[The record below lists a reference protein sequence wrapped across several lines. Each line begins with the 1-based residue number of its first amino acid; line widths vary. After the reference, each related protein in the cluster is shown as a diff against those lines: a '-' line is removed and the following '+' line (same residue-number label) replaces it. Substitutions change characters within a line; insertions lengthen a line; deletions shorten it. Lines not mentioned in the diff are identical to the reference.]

1 MNAVAGL
8 PSYADPATL
17 RQAEVDFDPTT
28 STLYWWMKPA
38 PRPCF
43 NAALLHESMQFEGAI
58 QKHGGWFLHHGR
70 EHKIENAV
78 FGSRFPGVFN
88 LGGDLEFFV
97 QEIIQKN
104 RPRLHAYAH
113 ACIENMHRRISGYDA
128 RIVTY
133 SLVQGKAF
141 GGGFECA
148 LASEY
153 IVAEAS
159 ATFSFPEVLF
169 NMFPGMG
176 ALTLLSRRIGIT
188 KAEDLIMSGRVFTAR
203 EMHEL
208 HVVDEVV
215 ADGQGLEAVNHS
227 IRTRQRRRNAY
238 RAVSQAKRVCQ
249 PVSLAEMQ
257 AVVDIWVDAALALEH
272 RDLRMMARLARA
284 QDKTASAAKFA
295 ESEPFLE
302 IEAANQ

>member
-8 PSYADPATL
+8 PRHADPATL
-17 RQAEVDFDPTT
+17 RQAEVEFDPST
-28 STLYWWMKPA
+28 STLYWWMKPS

-43 NAALLHESMQFEGAI
+43 NADLLHESMQFEGSI
-58 QKHGGWFLHHGR
+58 QAHRGWFLFEGR
-70 EHKIENAV
+70 ERKIEHAV

-104 RPRLHAYAH
+104 RSRLHAYAH
-113 ACIENMHRRISGYDA
+113 ACIENMYRRISGYDA
-128 RIVTY
+128 QIATY

-153 IVAEAS
+153 LVAES
-159 ATFSFPEVLF
+159 GATFSFPEALF

-176 ALTLLSRRIGIT
+176 ALTLLSRRIGLG
-188 KAEDLIMSGRVFTAR
+188 KAEELIMSGRVYTAG
-203 EMHEL
+203 EMHEM
-208 HVVDEVV
+208 HVVDEIV
-215 ADGQGLEAVNHS
+215 ADGQGLEAVNGL
-227 IRTRQRRRNAY
+227 IRSRQRRRNAY
-238 RAVSQAKRVCQ
+238 RAVSQAKRACQ
-249 PVSLAEMQ
+249 PISLGEMQ
-257 AVVDIWVDAALALEH
+257 TVVDIWVDAALALEN

-284 QDKTASAAKFA
+284 QDKTVSSAKFA
-295 ESEPFLE
+295 EAESFLDV
-302 IEAANQ
+302 EAANQ